1 MFQVFTM
8 QVILTVN
15 LFLNHLFFQ
24 VFYQFLLCLSI
35 RSIYALLISFNLVV
49 SHLYIKLFH
58 KNIFINITVLLRDYI
73 SLFIII
79 FNYLFF
85 EFWIVFFIEIF
96 EFKWF
101 IFIGSNTLTHKIFVQ
116 VLIIYWG
123 ILSIDIII
131 SVWSYYTLRRLWIFT
146 VLIVVFTFFFHFGI
160 EFQII
165 LLQI

>member
-1 MFQVFTM
+1 
-8 QVILTVN
+8 
-15 LFLNHLFFQ
+15 
-24 VFYQFLLCLSI
+24 
-35 RSIYALLISFNLVV
+35 
-49 SHLYIKLFH
+49 
-58 KNIFINITVLLRDYI
+58 
-73 SLFIII
+73 
-79 FNYLFF
+79 LFF

-131 SVWSYYTLRRLWIFT
+131 SVWSYYTLRRLWIFN